1 MNKDIVSYQHDSE
14 LHNSP
19 ILATSFEEAVGRV
32 MVAYP
37 RAEIH
42 NVAIGRKASKAR
54 ETQTYIVRWESII
67 EATSREEAAI
77 VATTQPRIFMEV
89 RRDIDP
95 MFYSV
100 DLTKPSSKL

>member
-1 MNKDIVSYQHDSE
+1 MNKYIVTYQHDSE

-42 NVAIGRKASKAR
+42 NVALGRFPEKDK
-54 ETQTYIVRWESII
+54 EIMTYVVRWESVI
-67 EATSREEAAI
+67 EASSREEAAI
-77 VATTQPRIFMEV
+77 IATTQPRIFMEV

-100 DLTKPSSKL
+100 DLTKA